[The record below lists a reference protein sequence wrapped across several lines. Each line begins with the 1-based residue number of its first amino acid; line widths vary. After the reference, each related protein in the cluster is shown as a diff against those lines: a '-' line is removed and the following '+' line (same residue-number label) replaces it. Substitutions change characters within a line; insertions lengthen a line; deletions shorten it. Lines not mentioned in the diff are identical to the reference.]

1 MSVTLTST
9 DAPADQPELN
19 ADEQE
24 SLAVAEANESEQQQL
39 LAGKFDSPASLE
51 QAYLELQK
59 KLGEPRDEVQATE
72 DEGESAETES
82 EETND
87 SEDSDPDLLT
97 DAQAEELY
105 KMVGGEKEYRN
116 MIDWAGNSLSQDEI
130 EMYDAVMAT
139 GNANSIYWAVQ
150 ALNNKY
156 TDAVGSEGQLLTG
169 RGSAESNVA
178 FRSQSELV
186 QAMSDPR
193 YDNDPA
199 YRADVMAKLE
209 NSDIA
214 FWWLNAHN
222 VLYKSSTF

>member
-24 SLAVAEANESEQQQL
+24 SLSIAEANESEQQQL

-72 DEGESAETES
+72 DEGEPAETES
-82 EETND
+82 EETDD
-87 SEDSDPDLLT
+87 SEDSNSDLLT

-116 MIDWAGNSLSQDEI
+116 MIDWAGESLSQDEI

-156 TDAVGSEGQLLTG
+156 TDAVGSEGPLLTG

-186 QAMSDPR
+186 EAMSDPR

-214 FWWLNAHN
+214 F
-222 VLYKSSTF
+222 